1 MKVLFLILSLM
12 IITSCGPSAEEIAQQ
27 EAALEL
33 AKAQEIAKKEQA
45 ALELAQAEEK
55 RRSDIATVTCNIMAE
70 SRNMDGAMRIREIN
84 FGREKIGENY
94 YLGNDEGIK
103 EAFEWGLCKE
113 LVLNDPEYIT
123 KLDALKKY
131 RQDQILAAQ
140 RLEQEKIRLA
150 KEEIERKKKEEER
163 KKKEEEDK
171 LIAAG
176 QFPMFKSRVYY
187 AFSKNMAVTLMNNL
201 MDEGIPAYIEVDN
214 TAIDGDSLQAKNWPK
229 ETYYEV
235 YAGPFLQ
242 KSDFEFHKD
251 KIIELSG
258 NQYPYLVTG
267 FYDYKAEY

>member
-1 MKVLFLILSLM
+1 M
-12 IITSCGPSAEEIAQQ
+12 IISSCGPSA
-27 EAALEL
+27 
-33 AKAQEIAKKEQA
+33 KEIAKKEQA

-84 FGREKIGENY
+84 FGREKIGEDY
-94 YLGNDEGIK
+94 YLGNDNGIL
-103 EAFEWGLCKE
+103 EAFELGLCKE

-123 KLDALKKY
+123 KLDAQYKY
-131 RQDQILAAQ
+131 LQDQILAEEK
-140 RLEQEKIRLA
+140 LKQEKIRLA
-150 KEEIERKKKEEER
+150 RENKERQKERIKKEEERKKKEEER

-176 QFPMFKSRVYY
+176 EFPMFTSRVYY
-187 AFSKNMAVTLMNNL
+187 AFSKNMAVTIMNNL
-201 MDEGIPAYIEVDN
+201 MDEGIPAYIEVEN
-214 TAIDGDSLQAKNWPK
+214 TAVDGDSLQAKNWPK

-235 YAGPFLQ
+235 YVGPFLQ

-258 NQYPYLVTG
+258 NQYPYLVLG
-267 FYDYKAEY
+267 FYDYKVEN